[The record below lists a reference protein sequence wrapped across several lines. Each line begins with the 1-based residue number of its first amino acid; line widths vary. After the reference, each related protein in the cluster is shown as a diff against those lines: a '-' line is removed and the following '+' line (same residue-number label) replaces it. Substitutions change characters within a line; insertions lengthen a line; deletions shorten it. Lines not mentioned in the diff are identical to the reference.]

1 MGPVTFEREHESSV
15 PGRDGSSLTSAVIPL
30 RQSAVES
37 ALKSE
42 AFELLPWPTVCLNA
56 SAQIL
61 AANKAFALFVGAE
74 RQSLVG
80 RHLSELVGYS
90 RHRDFARRW
99 GVLWSRLLERQSV
112 EHRAK
117 LRTADGRNLVVDFAA
132 SLLRVESD
140 RVAVVGLREISTERV
155 AQRSARNAIA
165 RLTALS
171 GGSGEVALLLGQ
183 NRRILMLNGAIEQV
197 LGTSSSDALSVPF
210 DYLIDEPSAREFI
223 ALFDRV
229 CAEPSSAP
237 PAFIAT
243 ARAADA
249 QGEPRRL
256 SIELT
261 SYLHD
266 PRVQG
271 VVIRVSD
278 VSEQSALRNQ
288 STRLRQRLR
297 VFAELAADLTMLLD
311 SSGKITFQS
320 PSIRPTLGLAP
331 EATLGRYAL
340 ELVVEDD
347 RARLAEV
354 IRVALGGEDEA
365 RPRSCL
371 VHAQSAGGEE
381 RALWVS
387 VHNRLSD
394 DALRGLL
401 LTACD
406 VTDLLPQGFDADARQ
421 ERRLE
426 LRDRLLQLAIQTRG
440 EYPQSVANVLRSAA
454 DALGCGTVSYWRL
467 SPNSDSMSCESLY
480 SHADQRFV
488 RDWSGVHFPQTAF
501 SAVLAR
507 LRQHRPIVLGDTAE
521 SDLAGDLVKDARWS
535 SVRSLL
541 MAPVVLDA
549 EVIGAVCVN
558 NPSRRNWD
566 DDEIGF
572 VVTAAL
578 MVALAAEAAQRQ
590 QAEIRI
596 EQLAWYDPLTGL
608 PNRHLLRENLRDAI
622 MTCNARRRRLAVMLI
637 DLDRFKD
644 VNDTLGHLVGD
655 SLIKSAAQ
663 LLKET
668 VGNEGTVARLGGDE
682 FVVVVDEFEHR
693 QEVALLAARIAQ
705 ALHRSD
711 LVPKVDTQVSASIG
725 VALFPEHG
733 RELSTLLKNADAAMY
748 QAKRDGRNQVSFF
761 NPIRYE
767 RAAREVQLGIE
778 LMKAVQSESAQFVVD
793 YQPQVEMS
801 SGRVVGL
808 EALIRWN
815 HPTLGVLTPDHF
827 IEVAEISGLSER
839 ITRWIVNEVCGQI
852 IRWRG
857 VRPGFD
863 IPVAI
868 NVAGREVG
876 SNVLPTLVRS
886 ALARFGIEPRMLTLE
901 ITERTLV
908 GDAKINQEV
917 ISELAAL
924 GVGLSLDDFGTG
936 YSTLGYLKR
945 MPIQS
950 IKIDRSFVEGIPDD
964 ADSCAIVHAMLAVAR
979 HFRLKVVAEG
989 IETPEQGEY
998 LRALG
1003 CEYAQGFLYSRP
1015 LSATTLLEYLERQAQ
1030 PSS

>member
-1 MGPVTFEREHESSV
+1 V
-15 PGRDGSSLTSAVIPL
+15 RDEGGLSSAVIPL

-37 ALKSE
+37 ALKIE

-61 AANKAFALFVGAE
+61 AANKAFALFAGAE

-80 RHLSELVGYS
+80 RHLSELVGYA

-99 GVLWSRLLERQSV
+99 GVLWSRLLDRESLEQ
-112 EHRAK
+112 RAK
-117 LRTADGRNLVVDFAA
+117 LLTADGRSLVVDLAA
-132 SLLRVESD
+132 SLLRVESE
-140 RVAVVGLREISTERV
+140 RVAVVGLREVSIERV

-165 RLTALS
+165 RLAALS

-183 NRRILMLNGAIEQV
+183 NRRILVLNGAIDEV
-197 LGTSSSDALSVPF
+197 LGTSASDALSVPF
-210 DYLIDEPSAREFI
+210 DYLIDEPSAREFV

-229 CAEPSSAP
+229 CAEPGRQAP
-237 PAFIAT
+237 LIAT
-243 ARAADA
+243 ARAPGR
-249 QGEPRRL
+249 QGAARRL
-256 SIELT
+256 SIGLT

-266 PRVQG
+266 PRVRG
-271 VVIRVSD
+271 VVARVRD
-278 VSEQSALRNQ
+278 VSEQSVLRSQ
-288 STRLRQRLR
+288 SARLKRRLR

-311 SSGKITFQS
+311 QGGKITFQS
-320 PSIRPTLGLAP
+320 PSIQTSLGLSP
-331 EATLGRYAL
+331 EASVGRHVL
-340 ELVVEDD
+340 ELVIEED
-347 RARLAEV
+347 RPRLAEA
-354 IRVALGGEDEA
+354 IRAALSGEDQA
-365 RPRSCL
+365 RPRNCL
-371 VHAQSAGGEE
+371 VHARSAGGEQ

-387 VHNRLSD
+387 VHNRLAD

-401 LTACD
+401 LTARD
-406 VTDLLPQGFDADARQ
+406 VTDLVPQGYDADARHA
-421 ERRLE
+421 RRLE

-440 EYPQSVANVLRSAA
+440 EYSQSVANVLRAAA
-454 DALGCGTVSYWRL
+454 DALRCTSVSYWRL
-467 SPNSDSMSCESLY
+467 SPDSDVMSCEAWY

-488 RDWSGVHFPQTAF
+488 RDWSGVLFPEMAF
-501 SAVLAR
+501 DAMLAR
-507 LRQHRPIVLGDTAE
+507 LRQHRPIVLSDTLE
-521 SDLAGDLVKDARWS
+521 SDLTRELVRDARWAS
-535 SVRSLL
+535 LRSLL
-541 MAPVVLDA
+541 VAPVLLDG
-549 EVIGAVCVN
+549 EVIGAICVTN
-558 NPSRRNWD
+558 AARRNWD

-590 QAEIRI
+590 QAEIKI

-622 MTCNARRRRLAVMLI
+622 MTCSARRRRLAVMLI

-655 SLIKSAAQ
+655 ALIKSAAQ
-663 LLKET
+663 VLKET

-693 QEVALLAARIAQ
+693 QEVALLAARVAQ

-748 QAKRDGRNQVSFF
+748 QAKRDGRNQFSFF

-778 LMKAVQSESAQFVVD
+778 LMKAVQSEAAQFVVD
-793 YQPQVEMS
+793 YQPLVEMA

-815 HPTLGVLTPDHF
+815 HPTLGLLTPDHF

-839 ITRWIVNEVCGQI
+839 ITRWVMHEVCAQI
-852 IRWRG
+852 LRWRQ

-868 NVAGREVG
+868 NVAGGELG
-876 SNVLPTLVRS
+876 SNKLPILVRG
-886 ALARFGIEPRMLTLE
+886 ALAKFGIEPRMITLE

-908 GDAKINQEV
+908 KEGEINNDV
-917 ISELAAL
+917 ISELASL
-924 GVGLSLDDFGTG
+924 GVGLALDDFGTG

-950 IKIDRSFVEGIPDD
+950 LKIDRSFVEGIPDD
-964 ADSCAIVHAMLAVAR
+964 ADSRAIVHAMLAVAR

-989 IETPEQGEY
+989 IETAEQGEY

-1003 CEYAQGFLYSRP
+1003 CEYAQGYFFSRP
-1015 LSATTLLEYLERQAQ
+1015 LAATTILEYLEQQA
-1030 PSS
+1030 PAPH